1 MIHIKDIPE
10 IWGLPLISP
19 EGMGPEEAVV
29 PLEYR
34 SPLGQTA
41 EYSLTSEKILNSA
54 FYNDEV

>member
-1 MIHIKDIPE
+1 MMHIKDIPE
-10 IWGLPLISP
+10 IWGLLPISP

-54 FYNDEV
+54 LYNDEI

>member
-1 MIHIKDIPE
+1 MTHTKDIPE
-10 IWGLPLISP
+10 TGGLLLISP

-29 PLEYR
+29 PLEHR

-54 FYNDEV
+54 FYSDEV

>member
-1 MIHIKDIPE
+1 MHIKDIPE
-10 IWGLPLISP
+10 IWGLLPISP

-41 EYSLTSEKILNSA
+41 EYSLTS
-54 FYNDEV
+54 